1 MSQKDAA
8 RKDKSHILNGLNPQY
23 RKICESGDK
32 QTQAFVEQ
40 YPGVLK
46 RLDEDKQ
53 SYKNR
58 MVSMIKR
65 GLDGLDKK
73 LDMKEAVRDRTP
85 KRKVEQK
92 PPPVSIEG
100 TNLDPKYSASK
111 IEQEMEIYN
120 ARYVKESH

>member
-65 GLDGLDKK
+65 QNCGKALEIARTAR
-73 LDMKEAVRDRTP
+73 DMLGGNGISDEYHVIRHVMNLEAVNTYEGIIQRFRIF
-85 KRKVEQK
+85 RK
-92 PPPVSIEG
+92 
-100 TNLDPKYSASK
+100 
-111 IEQEMEIYN
+111 
-120 ARYVKESH
+120 